1 MPLIV
6 WKSDGR
12 FAGQDYRLARL
23 IDVAPTILD
32 MAGKGAHASWSGVSL
47 FSGYAAKRVFFFSDY
62 RGVQIGFREN
72 ATKFI
77 LDYSRGKFSRYRL
90 DRDPNE
96 RFPIELTDRQR
107 ERAEATLGGWVH
119 RERLRYRQ

>member
-6 WKSDGR
+6 WKSDAR
-12 FAGQDYRLARL
+12 FAGQDDRLARL

-32 MAGKGAHASWSGVSL
+32 MAGKGAHASWSGISL
-47 FSGYAAKRVFFFSDY
+47 FRGTRQSAFSFSSTIAVCKSVFA
-62 RGVQIGFREN
+62 RT
-72 ATKFI
+72 AKFI
-77 LDYSRGKFSRYRL
+77 LDYGRGKFSRYRL